1 MATSGEMTGGGR
13 SGGKGGGR
21 GGLRQTLT
29 RLARSP
35 GFTTITVLTLGIGIG
50 ANTAIFSA
58 VNGILLQSLPYPD
71 PDRLVGLWHT
81 APGIDI
87 PLFEQ
92 SDGTYL
98 FYGSENQTLE
108 GMGIF
113 GNTSMNL
120 TGGEEPERVDAAFVT
135 STLFSTLGIVPEHGR
150 SFVEADNEPDAEA
163 VAILGHGL
171 WSRRFGSDPGILD
184 NTVLI
189 DGEAH
194 RVIGV
199 MPVGFSLP
207 VSDSELW
214 TALEIDPGE
223 ATTGSFRWF
232 SVGRMKPGESVE
244 SAQRDLDRLRQR
256 LPEAYPGDFLTAQ
269 MMETAQ
275 MEAVVHPLI
284 EDVIGDENLER
295 SLWILLGTVFF
306 VLLIACANVAS
317 LFLVRAQSRHREVAL
332 RVALGAGRKR
342 LARFFLS
349 ESLILALAGG
359 ALGLLLAFAATRM
372 LVLLGPDSIPRL
384 EGIGIDR
391 TVLAFTLA
399 ISLLAG
405 LLFGSFPLLRYARA
419 NMVMAL
425 KEGGRGGG
433 TGRERDRARKLLV
446 LSQLAMAFVLVAG
459 AGLMTRSFQ
468 KVREVDPGFEAE
480 GTLTFRVSLPNAEYD
495 SRASIGGFYGQL
507 IERLEG
513 LPGVTHV
520 GAGTK
525 LPLSESGHN
534 MNIVSIA
541 DHPVAPGDL
550 PPVSNTQ
557 YVTTGFLETLG
568 VPLLEGRTFD
578 RTDHFSNTRAVVVNR
593 PFAERHW
600 PGESALGKR
609 VHPSLA
615 DDGPAWFQVVGV
627 VGGVRD
633 YTLPEEPGPIIY
645 YPVTGLEELEDVF
658 WPLTMSLVLRTD
670 AQPATLAP
678 LVRAQVRELDPNL
691 PITDVLT
698 MEEVV
703 SESTSQLGFAMLL
716 LAVAAVIALLLAAIG
731 IYGVMSYDV
740 TRRTREIGV
749 RMALGAPSAAV
760 SGMVV
765 KQSAAIA
772 GIGLA
777 VGLAGAF
784 GLTRLMRALLFGV
797 SPMDPATL
805 GLVLLTLFGVA
816 LLASYLPA
824 RRAASV
830 DPLVALRA
838 D

>member
-1 MATSGEMTGGGR
+1 MTGGGEDGGR
-13 SGGKGGGR
+13 SGF
-21 GGLRQTLT
+21 RQALS

-35 GFTTITVLTLGIGIG
+35 GFTTITVLTLAIGIG
-50 ANTAIFSA
+50 ANTAIFS
-58 VNGILLQSLPYPD
+58 VFNGILLRSLPYPE

-98 FYGSENQTLE
+98 FYGAENRTLD

-113 GNTSMNL
+113 GNRSVNL
-120 TGGEEPERVDAAFVT
+120 TGGEEPERVDAALVT
-135 STLFSTLGIVPEHGR
+135 STLFSALGIVPEHGR
-150 SFVEADNEPDAEA
+150 SFVAADNEPGAES
-163 VAILGHGL
+163 VVILGHGL
-171 WSRRFGSDPGILD
+171 WNRRFGGDPGILHS
-184 NTVLI
+184 TVLI
-189 DGEAH
+189 DAEAH
-194 RVIGV
+194 RVIGI
-199 MPVGFSLP
+199 MPEGFSLP

-214 TALEIDPGE
+214 TALEIDPAE
-223 ATTGSFRWF
+223 ATTGSYRWF
-232 SVGRMKPGESVE
+232 SVGRLKPGESVE
-244 SAQRDLDRLRQR
+244 SAQRDLDRLRRR
-256 LPEAYPGDFLTAQ
+256 LPEAYPGDFLTEQ

-275 MEAVVHPLI
+275 MEAIVHPII

-332 RVALGAGRKR
+332 RVALGAGRNR

-349 ESLILALAGG
+349 ESLVLALAGG
-359 ALGLLLAFAATRM
+359 ALGVLLALAATRT
-372 LVLLGPDSIPRL
+372 LVLFGPDSIPRL
-384 EGIGIDR
+384 EAIGIDG
-391 TVLAFTLA
+391 TVLAFALA

-433 TGRERDRARKLLV
+433 TGRERQRARKLLV

-480 GTLTFRVSLPNAEYD
+480 RALTFRVSLPSAEYD
-495 SRASIGGFYGQL
+495 SRVAVAGFYGQL

-513 LPGVTHV
+513 LPGVDRV

-525 LPLSESGHN
+525 IPLRESGHS
-534 MNIVSIA
+534 IDVVSIA
-541 DHPVAPGDL
+541 DHPVDPGDL

-557 YVTTGFLETLG
+557 YVTAGFLETLG

-578 RTDHFSNTRAVVVNR
+578 RMDHYSNTRAVIVNR

-600 PGESALGKR
+600 PGESPLGKR

-615 DDGPAWFQVVGV
+615 EDGPEWFHVVGV

-645 YPVTGLEELEDVF
+645 YPVTGLEELEDVY
-658 WPLTMSLVLRTD
+658 WPQTMSLVLRAD
-670 AQPATLAP
+670 AQPTTLTP

-691 PITDVLT
+691 PMTDVLT
-698 MEEVV
+698 MEEVL

-716 LAVAAVIALLLAAIG
+716 LAVAAAIALLLAAIG

-749 RMALGAPSAAV
+749 RMALGAQSGTV
-760 SGMVV
+760 SSMVV
-765 KQSAAIA
+765 RQGATMA

-797 SPMDPATL
+797 GPMDPATL
-805 GLVLLTLFGVA
+805 GLVILALFAVA

-824 RRAASV
+824 RRAAAV

>member
-1 MATSGEMTGGGR
+1 MTG
-13 SGGKGGGR
+13 SGR
-21 GGLRQTLT
+21 GGFRQALT

-35 GFTTITVLTLGIGIG
+35 GFTSITVLTLGLGIG

-98 FYGSENQTLE
+98 FYRSENRTLE

-113 GNTSMNL
+113 GNTSVNL

-150 SFVEADNEPDAEA
+150 SLIETDNEPGAEA
-163 VAILGHGL
+163 VVILGHGL

-184 NTVLI
+184 HTVLI
-189 DGEAH
+189 DGESH
-194 RVIGV
+194 RVIGI
-199 MPVGFSLP
+199 MPAHFSLP

-214 TALEIDPGE
+214 TALEIDPAE

-232 SVGRMKPGESVE
+232 SVGRLKPGESVE
-244 SAQRDLDRLRQR
+244 SAQRDLDRLRGR
-256 LPEAYPGDFLTAQ
+256 LPEAYPGDFLTAK

-275 MEAVVHPLI
+275 MEAIVHPLI

-359 ALGLLLAFAATRM
+359 ALGLLLAFAATRT

-384 EGIGIDR
+384 EAIGIDG

-399 ISLLAG
+399 ISVLAG

-419 NMVMAL
+419 NIVMAL

-446 LSQLAMAFVLVAG
+446 LSQLAMAFVLVTG

-480 GTLTFRVSLPNAEYD
+480 GMLTFRVSLPNAEYD

-513 LPGVTHV
+513 LPGVTQV

-525 LPLSESGHN
+525 IPLRQGGHN
-534 MNIVSIA
+534 MNIVSIG
-541 DHPVAPGDL
+541 DHPVDPGDL

-557 YVTTGFLETLG
+557 SVTTGFLETLG

-578 RTDHFSNTRAVVVNR
+578 RRDHFSNTRAVVVNR

-615 DDGPAWFQVVGV
+615 DGEPAWFHVVGV
-627 VGGVRD
+627 VEGVRD
-633 YTLPEEPGPIIY
+633 YTLPEEPEPIIY
-645 YPVTGLEELEDVF
+645 YPVTGLEDLEDAF

-716 LAVAAVIALLLAAIG
+716 LAVAAGIALLLAAIG

-749 RMALGAPSAAV
+749 RMALGAQSAAV

-797 SPMDPATL
+797 SPMDPVTL
-805 GLVLLTLFGVA
+805 SLVLLTLFGVA

>member
-1 MATSGEMTGGGR
+1 MMGGGEDGGR
-13 SGGKGGGR
+13 SGV
-21 GGLRQTLT
+21 RQALS

-35 GFTTITVLTLGIGIG
+35 GFTTITVLTLAIGIG
-50 ANTAIFSA
+50 ANTAIFS
-58 VNGILLQSLPYPD
+58 VFNGILLRSLPYPE

-98 FYGSENQTLE
+98 FYGAENRTLD

-113 GNTSMNL
+113 GNRSVNL
-120 TGGEEPERVDAAFVT
+120 TGGEEPERVDAALVT
-135 STLFSTLGIVPEHGR
+135 STLFSALGIVPEHGR
-150 SFVEADNEPDAEA
+150 SFVEADNEPGAES
-163 VAILGHGL
+163 VVILSHGL
-171 WSRRFGSDPGILD
+171 WNRRFGGDLGILD
-184 NTVLI
+184 STVLI
-189 DGEAH
+189 DAEAH
-194 RVIGV
+194 RVIGI
-199 MPVGFSLP
+199 MPEGFSLP

-214 TALEIDPGE
+214 TALEIDPAE
-223 ATTGSFRWF
+223 ATTGSYRWF
-232 SVGRMKPGESVE
+232 SVGRLKPGETVE
-244 SAQRDLDRLRQR
+244 SAQRDLDRLRRR
-256 LPEAYPGDFLTAQ
+256 LPEAYPGDFLTEQ

-275 MEAVVHPLI
+275 MEAIVHPII

-332 RVALGAGRKR
+332 RVALGAGRSR

-349 ESLILALAGG
+349 ESLVLALAGG
-359 ALGLLLAFAATRM
+359 ALGVLLAFAATRT
-372 LVLLGPDSIPRL
+372 LVLFGPDSIPRL
-384 EGIGIDR
+384 EAIGIDG
-391 TVLAFTLA
+391 TVLAFALT

-433 TGRERDRARKLLV
+433 TGRERQRARKLLV

-468 KVREVDPGFEAE
+468 KVREVDPGFEAARA
-480 GTLTFRVSLPNAEYD
+480 LTFRVSLPSAEYD
-495 SRASIGGFYGQL
+495 SRTAVAGFYGQL

-513 LPGVTHV
+513 LPGVDRV

-525 LPLSESGHN
+525 IPLRESGHS
-534 MNIVSIA
+534 IDVVSIA
-541 DHPVAPGDL
+541 DHPVDPGDL

-557 YVTTGFLETLG
+557 FVTTGVLETLG

-578 RTDHFSNTRAVVVNR
+578 RMDHYSNTRAVIVNR

-600 PGESALGKR
+600 PGESPLGKR

-615 DDGPAWFQVVGV
+615 EDGPEWFHVVGV

-633 YTLPEEPGPIIY
+633 YTLPEEPGPIFY
-645 YPVTGLEELEDVF
+645 YPVTALEELEDLY
-658 WPLTMSLVLRTD
+658 WPQTMSLVLRAD
-670 AQPATLAP
+670 AQPATLTP

-698 MEEVV
+698 MEEVL

-716 LAVAAVIALLLAAIG
+716 LAVAAAIALLLAAIG

-749 RMALGAPSAAV
+749 RMALGAQSGAV
-760 SGMVV
+760 SSMVV
-765 KQSAAIA
+765 RQGATMAV
-772 GIGLA
+772 IGLA

-797 SPMDPATL
+797 GPMDPATL
-805 GLVLLTLFGVA
+805 GLVVLALFAVA

-824 RRAASV
+824 RRAAAV

-838 D
+838 E

>member
-1 MATSGEMTGGGR
+1 MTG
-13 SGGKGGGR
+13 SGR
-21 GGLRQTLT
+21 GGFRQALT

-35 GFTTITVLTLGIGIG
+35 GFTSITVLTLGLGIG

-98 FYGSENQTLE
+98 FYQSENRTLE

-113 GNTSMNL
+113 GNTSVNL

-150 SFVEADNEPDAEA
+150 SLIETDNEPGAEA
-163 VAILGHGL
+163 VVILGHGL

-184 NTVLI
+184 HTVLI

-194 RVIGV
+194 RVIGI
-199 MPVGFSLP
+199 MPAHFSLP

-214 TALEIDPGE
+214 TALEIDPAE

-232 SVGRMKPGESVE
+232 SVGRLKPGESVE
-244 SAQRDLDRLRQR
+244 SAQRDLDRLRGR
-256 LPEAYPGDFLTAQ
+256 LPEAYPGDFLTAK

-275 MEAVVHPLI
+275 MEAIVHPLI

-359 ALGLLLAFAATRM
+359 ALGLLLAFAATRT

-384 EGIGIDR
+384 EAIGIDG

-399 ISLLAG
+399 ISVLAG

-419 NMVMAL
+419 NIVMAL

-446 LSQLAMAFVLVAG
+446 LSQLAMAFVLVTG

-480 GTLTFRVSLPNAEYD
+480 GMLTFRVSLPNAEYD

-513 LPGVTHV
+513 LPGVTQV

-525 LPLSESGHN
+525 IPLRQGGHN
-534 MNIVSIA
+534 MNIVSIG
-541 DHPVAPGDL
+541 DHPVDPGDL

-557 YVTTGFLETLG
+557 SVTTGFLETLG

-578 RTDHFSNTRAVVVNR
+578 RRDHFSNTRAVVVNR

-615 DDGPAWFQVVGV
+615 DGEPAWFHVVGV
-627 VGGVRD
+627 VEGVRD
-633 YTLPEEPGPIIY
+633 YTLPEEPEPIIY
-645 YPVTGLEELEDVF
+645 YPVTGLEELEDAF

-716 LAVAAVIALLLAAIG
+716 LAVAAGIALLLAAIG

-749 RMALGAPSAAV
+749 RMALGAQSAAV

-797 SPMDPATL
+797 SPMDPVTL
-805 GLVLLTLFGVA
+805 SLVLLTLFGVA

>member
-1 MATSGEMTGGGR
+1 MGN
-13 SGGKGGGR
+13 GGGR
-21 GGLRQTLT
+21 GRLRRTLT

-50 ANTAIFSA
+50 ASTAIFSV
-58 VNGILLQSLPYPD
+58 VNGILLRSLPYPE

-98 FYGSENQTLE
+98 FYRSENRTLE

-113 GNTSMNL
+113 GNTSVNL
-120 TGGEEPERVDAAFVT
+120 TGGEQPERVDGALVS
-135 STLFSTLGIVPEHGR
+135 STLFSVLGIVPEQGR
-150 SFVEADNEPDAEA
+150 SFVEADNEPGAES
-163 VAILGHGL
+163 VVILGHGL
-171 WSRRFGSDPGILD
+171 WGRRFGGDPGIL
-184 NTVLI
+184 NSTVLI

-194 RVIGV
+194 RVIGI
-199 MPVGFSLP
+199 MPTGFSLP

-214 TALEIDPGE
+214 TALEINPAE
-223 ATTGSFRWF
+223 ATTGSYQWF
-232 SVGRMKPGESVE
+232 SVGRLRPGESAG
-244 SAQRDLDRLRQR
+244 SAQRDLDRLRGR
-256 LPEAYPGDFLTAQ
+256 LPEAYPGDFLTEQ

-275 MEAVVHPLI
+275 MQAIVHPLI

-306 VLLIACANVAS
+306 VLLIACTNVAS

-332 RVALGAGRKR
+332 RVALGAGRMT

-359 ALGLLLAFAATRM
+359 VLGLLLAFAATRT

-384 EGIGIDR
+384 EAIGIDG

-405 LLFGSFPLLRYARA
+405 LLFGSFPILRYARA
-419 NMVMAL
+419 NIVMAL
-425 KEGGRGGG
+425 KEGGRGGSE
-433 TGRERDRARKLLV
+433 GRERHRGRKLLV

-480 GTLTFRVSLPNAEYD
+480 GMLTFRVSLPNAEYD

-513 LPGVTHV
+513 LPGVHQV

-525 LPLSESGHN
+525 IPLRDSGHN

-541 DHPVAPGDL
+541 DHPVDPGDL

-593 PFAERHW
+593 PFAKRHW
-600 PGESALGKR
+600 PGESAVGKR

-615 DDGPAWFQVVGV
+615 EDEPAWFHVVGV

-633 YTLPEEPGPIIY
+633 YTMPEEPGPIIY
-645 YPVTGLEELEDVF
+645 YPVTALEEAEDTF

-670 AQPATLAP
+670 AQPSTLAP
-678 LVRAQVRELDPNL
+678 LVRAEVRALDPNL

-716 LAVAAVIALLLAAIG
+716 LAVAAAIALLLAAIG

-740 TRRTREIGV
+740 TRRTQEIGV

-765 KQSAAIA
+765 RQGATIA

-784 GLTRLMRALLFGV
+784 GLTRLMRGLLFGV

-805 GLVLLTLFGVA
+805 GLVLLALFGVA

-830 DPLVALRA
+830 DPLVALHSE
-838 D
+838 

>member
-1 MATSGEMTGGGR
+1 MTG
-13 SGGKGGGR
+13 GGKGGGR
-21 GGLRQTLT
+21 GGFRQALT

-35 GFTTITVLTLGIGIG
+35 SFTTITVLTLGIGIG
-50 ANTAIFSA
+50 ANTAIFSV

-98 FYGSENQTLE
+98 FYGSENRTLE

-113 GNTSMNL
+113 GNTSVNL
-120 TGGEEPERVDAAFVT
+120 TGGEEPQRVDAAFVT

-150 SFVEADNEPDAEA
+150 GLVEADNEPGAEA
-163 VAILGHGL
+163 VVILGHGL

-184 NTVLI
+184 HTVLI

-194 RVIGV
+194 RVIGI
-199 MPVGFSLP
+199 MPADFSLP

-214 TALEIDPGE
+214 TALEIDPAE

-232 SVGRMKPGESVE
+232 SVGRLKPGESAE
-244 SAQRDLDRLRQR
+244 SAQRDLDRLRGR
-256 LPEAYPGDFLTAQ
+256 LPEAYPGDFLTAK

-275 MEAVVHPLI
+275 MEAIVHPLI

-317 LFLVRAQSRHREVAL
+317 LFLVRAQSRQREVAL

-384 EGIGIDR
+384 ESIGIDG

-480 GTLTFRVSLPNAEYD
+480 GTLTFRVSLASAEYD
-495 SRASIGGFYGQL
+495 SRASVGGFYGQL

-513 LPGVTHV
+513 LPGVTQV

-541 DHPVAPGDL
+541 AHPVAPGDL
-550 PPVSNTQ
+550 PPVTNTQ

-615 DDGPAWFQVVGV
+615 DDEPAWFQVVGV

-633 YTLPEEPGPIIY
+633 YTLPEEPAPIIY

-658 WPLTMSLVLRTD
+658 WPLTMSLVLRTE

-678 LVRAQVRELDPNL
+678 LVRAQVRALDPNL

-703 SESTSQLGFAMLL
+703 SESTSQLGFAMML
-716 LAVAAVIALLLAAIG
+716 LAVAAAIALLLAAIG

-749 RMALGAPSAAV
+749 RMALGAQSGAV

-805 GLVLLTLFGVA
+805 GVVLLTLFGA
-816 LLASYLPA
+816 AMLASYLPA

>member
-1 MATSGEMTGGGR
+1 
-13 SGGKGGGR
+13 
-21 GGLRQTLT
+21 
-29 RLARSP
+29 
-35 GFTTITVLTLGIGIG
+35 VLTLGLGIG

-98 FYGSENQTLE
+98 FYQSENRTLE

-113 GNTSMNL
+113 GNTSVNL

-150 SFVEADNEPDAEA
+150 SLIETDNEPGAEA
-163 VAILGHGL
+163 VVILGHGL

-184 NTVLI
+184 HTVLI

-194 RVIGV
+194 RVIGI
-199 MPVGFSLP
+199 MPAHFSLP

-214 TALEIDPGE
+214 TALEIDPAE

-232 SVGRMKPGESVE
+232 SVGRLKPGESVE
-244 SAQRDLDRLRQR
+244 SAQRDLDRLRGR
-256 LPEAYPGDFLTAQ
+256 LPEAYPGDFLTAK

-275 MEAVVHPLI
+275 MEAIVHPLI

-359 ALGLLLAFAATRM
+359 ALGLLLAFAATRT

-384 EGIGIDR
+384 EAIGIDG

-399 ISLLAG
+399 ISVLAG

-419 NMVMAL
+419 NIVMAL

-446 LSQLAMAFVLVAG
+446 LSQLAMAFVLVTG

-480 GTLTFRVSLPNAEYD
+480 GMLTFRVSLPNAEYD

-513 LPGVTHV
+513 LPGVTQV

-525 LPLSESGHN
+525 IPLRQGGHN
-534 MNIVSIA
+534 MNIVSIG
-541 DHPVAPGDL
+541 DHPVDPGDL

-557 YVTTGFLETLG
+557 SVTTGFLETLG

-578 RTDHFSNTRAVVVNR
+578 RRDHFSNTRAVVVNR

-615 DDGPAWFQVVGV
+615 DGEPAWFHVVGV
-627 VGGVRD
+627 VEGVRD
-633 YTLPEEPGPIIY
+633 YTLPEEPEPIIY
-645 YPVTGLEELEDVF
+645 YPVTGLEELEDAF

-716 LAVAAVIALLLAAIG
+716 LAVAAGIALLLAAIG

-749 RMALGAPSAAV
+749 RMALGAQSAAV

-797 SPMDPATL
+797 SPMDPVTL
-805 GLVLLTLFGVA
+805 SLVLLTLFGVA

>member
-1 MATSGEMTGGGR
+1 MTG
-13 SGGKGGGR
+13 SGR
-21 GGLRQTLT
+21 GGFRQALT

-35 GFTTITVLTLGIGIG
+35 GFTSITVLTLGLGIG

-98 FYGSENQTLE
+98 FYRSENRTLE

-113 GNTSMNL
+113 GNTSVNL

-150 SFVEADNEPDAEA
+150 SLIETDNEPGAEA
-163 VAILGHGL
+163 VVILGHGL

-184 NTVLI
+184 HTVLI

-194 RVIGV
+194 RVIGI
-199 MPVGFSLP
+199 MPAHFSLP

-214 TALEIDPGE
+214 TALEIDPAE

-232 SVGRMKPGESVE
+232 SVGRLKPGESVE
-244 SAQRDLDRLRQR
+244 SAQRDLDRLRGR
-256 LPEAYPGDFLTAQ
+256 LPEAYPGDFLTAK

-275 MEAVVHPLI
+275 MEAIVHPII

-349 ESLILALAGG
+349 ESLILSLAGG
-359 ALGLLLAFAATRM
+359 ALGLLLAFAATRT

-384 EGIGIDR
+384 EAISIDG

-399 ISLLAG
+399 ISVLAG

-419 NMVMAL
+419 NIVMAL

-446 LSQLAMAFVLVAG
+446 LSQLAMAFVLVTG

-480 GTLTFRVSLPNAEYD
+480 GMLTFWVSLPNAEYD

-513 LPGVTHV
+513 LPGVTQV

-525 LPLSESGHN
+525 IPLRQGGHN

-541 DHPVAPGDL
+541 DHPVDPGDL

-557 YVTTGFLETLG
+557 SVTTGFLETLG

-578 RTDHFSNTRAVVVNR
+578 RRDHFSNTRAVVVNR

-615 DDGPAWFQVVGV
+615 DGEPAWFHVVGV
-627 VGGVRD
+627 VEGVRD
-633 YTLPEEPGPIIY
+633 YTLPEEPEPIIY
-645 YPVTGLEELEDVF
+645 YPVTGLEELEDAF

-678 LVRAQVRELDPNL
+678 LVRAQVRGLDPNL

-716 LAVAAVIALLLAAIG
+716 LAVAAGIALLLAAIG

-749 RMALGAPSAAV
+749 RMALGAQSAAV

-797 SPMDPATL
+797 SPMDPVTL
-805 GLVLLTLFGVA
+805 SLVLLTLFGVA

>member
-1 MATSGEMTGGGR
+1 
-13 SGGKGGGR
+13 
-21 GGLRQTLT
+21 
-29 RLARSP
+29 
-35 GFTTITVLTLGIGIG
+35 
-50 ANTAIFSA
+50 
-58 VNGILLQSLPYPD
+58 
-71 PDRLVGLWHT
+71 
-81 APGIDI
+81 
-87 PLFEQ
+87 
-92 SDGTYL
+92 
-98 FYGSENQTLE
+98 
-108 GMGIF
+108 MGIF
-113 GNTSMNL
+113 GNTSVNL
-120 TGGEEPERVDAAFVT
+120 TGGEEPERVDAAFT
-135 STLFSTLGIVPEHGR
+135 TAALFSTLGIVPEQGR
-150 SFVEADNEPDAEA
+150 SFVEADNEPGAES
-163 VAILGHGL
+163 VVILGHGL
-171 WSRRFGSDPGILD
+171 WSRRFGSDPGIVD
-184 NTVLI
+184 STVLL
-189 DGEAH
+189 DGETH
-194 RVIGV
+194 RVIGI
-199 MPVGFSLP
+199 MPAGFSLP

-214 TALEIDPGE
+214 TALEIDPSE

-232 SVGRMKPGESVE
+232 SVGRLKLGESVE
-244 SAQRDLDRLRQR
+244 SAQRDLDRLRER

-275 MEAVVHPLI
+275 MEAIVHPLM

-332 RVALGAGRKR
+332 RVALGAGRRR

-349 ESLILALAGG
+349 ESMILALAGG
-359 ALGLLLAFAATRM
+359 ALGLLLAFAATRT
-372 LVLLGPDSIPRL
+372 LVLLGPDSIPRMDA
-384 EGIGIDR
+384 IGIDGS
-391 TVLAFTLA
+391 VLAFTLA

-495 SRASIGGFYGQL
+495 SRA
-507 IERLEG
+507 G
-513 LPGVTHV
+513 LPGVTLV

-525 LPLSESGHN
+525 LPLRQSGHN
-534 MNIVSIA
+534 MSIVSIEE
-541 DHPVAPGDL
+541 HPVDPGDL
-550 PPVSNTQ
+550 PPVSNSQ
-557 YVTTGFLETLG
+557 VVTTGFLETLG

-600 PGESALGKR
+600 PGESAIGKR
-609 VHPSLA
+609 VHPSL
-615 DDGPAWFQVVGV
+615 GEGETAWLHVVGV

-633 YTLPEEPGPIIY
+633 YTLPEEPAPIIY
-645 YPVTGLEELEDVF
+645 YPVTGVEELEDVY
-658 WPLTMSLVLRTD
+658 WPLTMSLVLRTEV
-670 AQPATLAP
+670 QPATLAP

-716 LAVAAVIALLLAAIG
+716 LAVAAAIALLLAAIG

-749 RMALGAPSAAV
+749 RMALGAQSAAV

-772 GIGLA
+772 AIGLA
-777 VGLAGAF
+777 VGLVGAF

-797 SPMDPATL
+797 SPMDPATI
-805 GLVLLTLFGVA
+805 GLVFLTLFGVA

-830 DPLVALRA
+830 NPLVALRA

>member
-1 MATSGEMTGGGR
+1 MTG
-13 SGGKGGGR
+13 SGR
-21 GGLRQTLT
+21 GGFRQALT

-35 GFTTITVLTLGIGIG
+35 GFTSITVLTLGLGIG

-98 FYGSENQTLE
+98 FYRSENRTLE

-113 GNTSMNL
+113 GNTSVNL

-150 SFVEADNEPDAEA
+150 SLIETDNEPGAEA
-163 VAILGHGL
+163 VVILGHGL

-184 NTVLI
+184 HTVLI

-194 RVIGV
+194 RVIGI
-199 MPVGFSLP
+199 MPAHFSLP

-214 TALEIDPGE
+214 TALEIDPAE

-232 SVGRMKPGESVE
+232 SVGRLKPGESVE
-244 SAQRDLDRLRQR
+244 SAQRDLDRLRGR
-256 LPEAYPGDFLTAQ
+256 LPEAYPGDFLTAK

-275 MEAVVHPLI
+275 MEAIVHPII

-359 ALGLLLAFAATRM
+359 ALGLLLAFAATRT

-384 EGIGIDR
+384 EAIGIDG

-399 ISLLAG
+399 ISVLAG

-419 NMVMAL
+419 NIVMAL

-446 LSQLAMAFVLVAG
+446 LSQLAMAFVLVTG

-480 GTLTFRVSLPNAEYD
+480 GMLTFRVSLPNAEYD

-513 LPGVTHV
+513 LPGVTQV

-525 LPLSESGHN
+525 IPLRQGGHN
-534 MNIVSIA
+534 MNIVSIG
-541 DHPVAPGDL
+541 DHPVDPGDL

-557 YVTTGFLETLG
+557 SVTTGFLETLG

-578 RTDHFSNTRAVVVNR
+578 RRDHFSNTRAVVVNR

-615 DDGPAWFQVVGV
+615 DGEPAWFHVVGV
-627 VGGVRD
+627 VEGVRD
-633 YTLPEEPGPIIY
+633 YTLPEEPEPIIY
-645 YPVTGLEELEDVF
+645 YPVTGLEELEDAF

-716 LAVAAVIALLLAAIG
+716 LAVAAGIALLLAAIG

-749 RMALGAPSAAV
+749 RMALGAQSAAV

-797 SPMDPATL
+797 SPMDPVTL
-805 GLVLLTLFGVA
+805 SLVLLTLFGVA

>member
-1 MATSGEMTGGGR
+1 MTGSGR
-13 SGGKGGGR
+13 GGGR
-21 GGLRQTLT
+21 GGFRQTLT

-71 PDRLVGLWHT
+71 PDRLAGLWHT

-98 FYGSENQTLE
+98 FYRSENRTLD

-113 GNTSMNL
+113 GNRSVNL

-135 STLFSTLGIVPEHGR
+135 STLFSTLGIVPEQGR
-150 SFVEADNEPDAEA
+150 SFVETDNEPDAES

-184 NTVLI
+184 STVLI

-194 RVIGV
+194 RVIGI
-199 MPVGFSLP
+199 MPAGFSLP

-214 TALEIDPGE
+214 TALEIDPAE
-223 ATTGSFRWF
+223 ATTGSYRWF
-232 SVGRMKPGESVE
+232 SVGRLKPGESVE
-244 SAQRDLDRLRQR
+244 SAQRDLDRLRAR

-275 MEAVVHPLI
+275 MEAIVHPLI

-384 EGIGIDR
+384 EAIGIDG
-391 TVLAFTLA
+391 TVLAFTLV

-405 LLFGSFPLLRYARA
+405 LLFGSFPILRYARA
-419 NMVMAL
+419 NTVMAL

-480 GTLTFRVSLPNAEYD
+480 GMLTFRVSLPNAEYD
-495 SRASIGGFYGQL
+495 SRASVGGCRHQAPAQP
-507 IERLEG
+507 ERAQHEHRLHRGSPRRSGGSSARVEHAVRDDG
-513 LPGVTHV
+513 LPGDARGAPAGRPDLRSDGSCRRHAGGRRQSAVHRAALAGRERAREACPPEPGGRRASVVPGSGRGRRGPRLHAAGGTRADHLLPGH
-520 GAGTK
+520 GAGGVGGRV
-525 LPLSESGHN
+525 LA
-534 MNIVSIA
+534 A
-541 DHPVAPGDL
+541 DHEPRSSDRGP
-550 PPVSNTQ
+550 
-557 YVTTGFLETLG
+557 TG
-568 VPLLEGRTFD
+568 
-578 RTDHFSNTRAVVVNR
+578 HAR
-593 PFAERHW
+593 PAR
-600 PGESALGKR
+600 PR
-609 VHPSLA
+609 
-615 DDGPAWFQVVGV
+615 
-627 VGGVRD
+627 
-633 YTLPEEPGPIIY
+633 PGP
-645 YPVTGLEELEDVF
+645 
-658 WPLTMSLVLRTD
+658 
-670 AQPATLAP
+670 
-678 LVRAQVRELDPNL
+678 RA
-691 PITDVLT
+691 
-698 MEEVV
+698 
-703 SESTSQLGFAMLL
+703 
-716 LAVAAVIALLLAAIG
+716 
-731 IYGVMSYDV
+731 
-740 TRRTREIGV
+740 
-749 RMALGAPSAAV
+749 
-760 SGMVV
+760 
-765 KQSAAIA
+765 
-772 GIGLA
+772 
-777 VGLAGAF
+777 
-784 GLTRLMRALLFGV
+784 
-797 SPMDPATL
+797 
-805 GLVLLTLFGVA
+805 
-816 LLASYLPA
+816 
-824 RRAASV
+824 
-830 DPLVALRA
+830 
-838 D
+838 

>member
-1 MATSGEMTGGGR
+1 MMGGGEDGGR
-13 SGGKGGGR
+13 SGV
-21 GGLRQTLT
+21 RQALS

-35 GFTTITVLTLGIGIG
+35 GFTTITVLTLAIGIG
-50 ANTAIFSA
+50 ANTAIFS
-58 VNGILLQSLPYPD
+58 VFNGILLRSLPYPE

-98 FYGSENQTLE
+98 FYGAENRTLD

-113 GNTSMNL
+113 GNRSVNL
-120 TGGEEPERVDAAFVT
+120 TGGEEPERVDAALVT
-135 STLFSTLGIVPEHGR
+135 STLFSALGIVPEHGR
-150 SFVEADNEPDAEA
+150 SFVEADNEPGAES
-163 VAILGHGL
+163 VVILSHGL
-171 WSRRFGSDPGILD
+171 WNRRFGGDLGILD
-184 NTVLI
+184 STVLI
-189 DGEAH
+189 DAEAH
-194 RVIGV
+194 RVIGI
-199 MPVGFSLP
+199 MPEGFSLP

-214 TALEIDPGE
+214 TALEIDPAE
-223 ATTGSFRWF
+223 ATTGSYRWF
-232 SVGRMKPGESVE
+232 SVGRLKPGETVE
-244 SAQRDLDRLRQR
+244 SAQRDLDRLRRR
-256 LPEAYPGDFLTAQ
+256 LPEAYPGDFLTEQ

-275 MEAVVHPLI
+275 MEAIVHPII

-332 RVALGAGRKR
+332 RVALGAGRSR
-342 LARFFLS
+342 LAQFFLS
-349 ESLILALAGG
+349 ESLVLALAGG
-359 ALGLLLAFAATRM
+359 ALGVLLAFAATRT
-372 LVLLGPDSIPRL
+372 LVLFGPDSIPRL
-384 EGIGIDR
+384 DAIGIDG
-391 TVLAFTLA
+391 TVLAFALT

-433 TGRERDRARKLLV
+433 TGRERQRARKLLV

-468 KVREVDPGFEAE
+468 KVREVNPGFEAE
-480 GTLTFRVSLPNAEYD
+480 RALTFRVSLPSAEYD
-495 SRASIGGFYGQL
+495 SRTAVAGFYGQL

-513 LPGVTHV
+513 LPGVDRV

-525 LPLSESGHN
+525 IPLRESGHS
-534 MNIVSIA
+534 IDVVSIA
-541 DHPVAPGDL
+541 DHPVDPGDL

-557 YVTTGFLETLG
+557 HVTTGFLETLG

-578 RTDHFSNTRAVVVNR
+578 RMDHYSNTRAVIVNR

-600 PGESALGKR
+600 PGESPLGKR

-615 DDGPAWFQVVGV
+615 EDGPEWFHVVGV

-645 YPVTGLEELEDVF
+645 YPVTALEELEDLY
-658 WPLTMSLVLRTD
+658 WPQTMSLVLRAD
-670 AQPATLAP
+670 AQPATLTP

-698 MEEVV
+698 MEEVL

-716 LAVAAVIALLLAAIG
+716 LAVAAAIALLLAAIG

-749 RMALGAPSAAV
+749 RMALGAQSGAV

-765 KQSAAIA
+765 RQGATMAV
-772 GIGLA
+772 IGLT

-797 SPMDPATL
+797 GPMDPATL
-805 GLVLLTLFGVA
+805 GLVVLALFAVA

-824 RRAASV
+824 RRAAAV

-838 D
+838 E